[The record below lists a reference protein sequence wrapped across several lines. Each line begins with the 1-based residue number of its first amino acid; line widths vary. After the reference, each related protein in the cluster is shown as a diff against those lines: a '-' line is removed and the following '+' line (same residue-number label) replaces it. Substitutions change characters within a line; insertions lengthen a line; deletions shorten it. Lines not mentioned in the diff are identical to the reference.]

1 MSEEDEAIKKI
12 MQLALYGAMLKPK
25 SADFM
30 YEKLDEVLELF
41 KVAGLI
47 DEYSPVSSQEP

>member
-1 MSEEDEAIKKI
+1 MMSEEDEAIKKI
-12 MQLALYGAMLKPK
+12 MQLALYGAMLKLK
-25 SADFM
+25 SGDFM

-47 DEYSPVSSQEP
+47 E